1 LFGLGLCPL
10 GLWPIPPG
18 YFWTKN
24 ELSHGCGKRL
34 AVERLW
40 RTIGYIGIYGC
51 GMDYFIQNIWA
62 IIGVVLAIIA
72 VAYQALQFHKGRKA
86 RVRQQIISGNNNR
99 QSAHKDGDTEQRIE
113 GGSHN
118 VQDIQ

>member
-1 LFGLGLCPL
+1 MGVGNVLRLRDYGVLLVILEFMGAVWIILF
-10 GLWPIPPG
+10 
-18 YFWTKN
+18 K
-24 ELSHGCGKRL
+24 
-34 AVERLW
+34 
-40 RTIGYIGIYGC
+40 
-51 GMDYFIQNIWA
+51 NIWA